1 MTAAFAESFESLA
14 RGGVEANGVRRA
26 FDAILAG
33 AWSPSQIAAFLG
45 ALRIAGEPT
54 IALVAAAEALRAT
67 MTAVTHAHP
76 DAIDTCGTG
85 GDGRGTINVST
96 AAAVLV
102 AAVGVP
108 VAKHG
113 NRSVSSRS
121 GSADVLEALGLPL
134 DVPPER
140 QGEVLDEAG
149 IAFLLAPAHHP
160 ALRHA
165 APVRRELGV
174 RTMFNA
180 LGPLVNP
187 ARVTRQVIG
196 VYDDALRTTMAEA
209 LAALGA
215 EHAWVC
221 RSDDGLDEISPE
233 APTRVSVVRGGA
245 VREMVVTPGDF
256 GLAAS
261 PANAI
266 DGGSPEENAR
276 ALDALFRGEPTAAL
290 PTVVLAAAAALHV
303 ARDVPLEEAARTVTE
318 AQRRGAGAEVMTRWK
333 RAARRLREPT
343 P

>member
-1 MTAAFAESFESLA
+1 MTATFAESFESLA
-14 RGGVEANGVRRA
+14 RGGVDPNVVRRA

-33 AWSPSQIAAFLG
+33 AWSAAQIAAFLG

-54 IALVAAAEALRAT
+54 LALVAAAEALRAA
-67 MTAVTHAHP
+67 MTTVSHSHP
-76 DAIDTCGTG
+76 GAIDTCGTG

-102 AAVGVP
+102 GAVGVP

-140 QGEVLDEAG
+140 QGEVLDEVG

-187 ARVTRQVIG
+187 ARVTRQVVG
-196 VYDDALRTTMAEA
+196 VYDDALRSTMAEA

-233 APTRVSVVRGGA
+233 APTRVSVVRNGK
-245 VREMVVTPGDF
+245 VSEIVVVPGDF
-256 GLAAS
+256 GLPVS
-261 PANAI
+261 PAKAI

-276 ALDALFRGEPTAAL
+276 ALEALFRGDETPAL
-290 PTVVLAAAAALHV
+290 PAVVLAAAAALHV
-303 ARDVPLEEAARTVTE
+303 ARDIPLDEAARTVHD
-318 AQRRGAGAEVMTRWK
+318 AQRRGAGAELLARWK
-333 RAARRLREPT
+333 LAAARLREPSA
-343 P
+343 